1 VGLTGVSATSSVGNV
16 EITREEIIILT
27 GQSLTSGVGSL
38 TLEIGVPLTGVSL
51 TASTGSI
58 TPTDVMGL
66 TGVQATASVGD
77 SGLILQYY
85 RTLTPKVSSGY
96 TIKTPA

>member
-1 VGLTGVSATSSVGNV
+1 MRFKRLKLSALLLLGL
-16 EITREEIIILT
+16 
-27 GQSLTSGVGSL
+27 
-38 TLEIGVPLTGVSL
+38 
-51 TASTGSI
+51 
-58 TPTDVMGL
+58 GL
-66 TGVQATASVGD
+66 TGVQATTSVGD